1 MICRVIADL
10 SPGVA
15 VSAGGRDQLGPIE
28 RLVRVLAVL
37 ENAGERGAALEK
49 LLEAAQY
56 GAAEPDG
63 RRRMLGKDIT
73 YLNDAGWDIENVAAA
88 GTDARWVLRTRDI
101 RLRVELTPA
110 QQAELARAARVG
122 GVDDFADYVGVST
135 EPPEHAHPGSPRRDD
150 GDVHLAL
157 CLEATAKRKV
167 VQFVYKGR
175 ARTVHPRLV
184 QPGPSGW
191 YLVGWEQAGGIEKYY
206 VISRMTR
213 LVYGPPGSA
222 GPAEETAGRSLDP
235 ATWDVDPAT
244 DVQVE
249 TTPDFAEQ
257 VTLAMRPVVSRSDAG
272 DRTVL
277 TVRVTNRAAFR
288 TRLYGLGNRV
298 RVIAPDDVRA
308 EIVDEL
314 TTLAGAT

>member
-1 MICRVIADL
+1 M
-10 SPGVA
+10 P
-15 VSAGGRDQLGPIE
+15 AGGRDQLGPIE

-37 ENAGERGAALEK
+37 DHAGARGATLDK

-56 GAAEPDG
+56 GAADPDDQ
-63 RRRMLGKDIT
+63 RRMLGKDIR
-73 YLNDAGWDIENVAAA
+73 YLNDAGWDILNVAAA

-101 RLRVELTPA
+101 RLRVELAPA

-135 EPPEHAHPGSPRRDD
+135 EPPEHARPGSAHRDEA
-150 GDVHLAL
+150 DVHLAL
-157 CLEATAKRKV
+157 CLEATAKRRV

-191 YLVGWEQAGGIEKYY
+191 YLVGWERASGIEKYY

-213 LVYGPPGSA
+213 LVYGRPGSA
-222 GPAEETAGRSLDP
+222 SPAEEAPGRSLDP
-235 ATWDVDPAT
+235 ATWDVDPPV
-244 DVQVE
+244 DVEVE

-257 VTLAMRPVVSRSDAG
+257 VTLAMRPVVSRRDSG
-272 DRTVL
+272 DTTVL
-277 TVRVTNRAAFR
+277 TIRVTNRAAFR
-288 TRLYGLGNRV
+288 TRLYGLGNRA
-298 RVIAPDDVRA
+298 RVIAPDDVRS
-308 EIVDEL
+308 EIVEEL
-314 TTLAGAT
+314 TMLAGAP